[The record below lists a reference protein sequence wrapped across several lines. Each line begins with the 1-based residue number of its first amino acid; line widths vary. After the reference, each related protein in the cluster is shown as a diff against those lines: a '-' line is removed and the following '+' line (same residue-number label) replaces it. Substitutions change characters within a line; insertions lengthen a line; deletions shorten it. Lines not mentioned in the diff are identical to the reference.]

1 MQGSGLSSHGFGYGC
16 VDACIRS
23 AVHDLPMKFK
33 LDSRSLLPVIFG
45 VPLIVCGSGVEG
57 LVDRALVKF
66 IVISD
71 HFVDSLLLF
80 CFSAPLG

>member
-1 MQGSGLSSHGFGYGC
+1 MQGSGLSLHQFGYGC

-23 AVHDLPMKFK
+23 AVHDLPIKFK
-33 LDSRSLLPVIFG
+33 LDGRSLPVIFG

-57 LVDRALVKF
+57 LVDWAPVKL

-71 HFVDSLLLF
+71 YFVY
-80 CFSAPLG
+80 P